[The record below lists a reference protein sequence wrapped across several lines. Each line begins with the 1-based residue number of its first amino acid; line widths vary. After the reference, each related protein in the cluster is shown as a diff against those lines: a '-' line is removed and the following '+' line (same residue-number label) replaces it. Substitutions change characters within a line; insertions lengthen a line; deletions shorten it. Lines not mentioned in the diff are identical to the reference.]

1 MSRPKARQRFVFV
14 FVPFFPHHCY
24 LRPPLFSR
32 RGSSTSRRLCR
43 QVFTDVEGK
52 VAKHS
57 EDVLATLA
65 TL

>member
-1 MSRPKARQRFVFV
+1 MRALQ
-14 FVPFFPHHCY
+14 
-24 LRPPLFSR
+24 
-32 RGSSTSRRLCR
+32 

-57 EDVLATLA
+57 QEVLATLA